1 MSRPTIEYPW
11 VKHEQ
16 KKTLLAS
23 HPQNPIQKRRQGLV
37 IGITKK
43 SLLCSKTRSGTNFR
57 IFWWMT
63 PKLAPPPVH
72 EWWHVITGARRGSG
86 IYKDGHG
93 TEASQ
98 CGWGAK
104 LDFEIFSRKSSMS
117 GKLFPF
123 ALLLLVDVSLA
134 GMFFKILFL
143 KIILFIMFILI
154 CTLTRVWNMF

>member
-1 MSRPTIEYPW
+1 MSEART
-11 VKHEQ
+11 
-16 KKTLLAS
+16 KKTPLAS
-23 HPQNPIQKRRQGLV
+23 HPQNPIQKKRQGLV
-37 IGITKK
+37 IGTTKK

-57 IFWWMT
+57 IFCWMVFAFI

-98 CGWGAK
+98 CGWRAK

>member
-16 KKTLLAS
+16 KKTPLAS
-23 HPQNPIQKRRQGLV
+23 HPQNPIQKKRQGLV
-37 IGITKK
+37 IGTTKK

-57 IFWWMT
+57 IFCWMT
-63 PKLAPPPVH
+63 FEFIPKLAPPPVH

-86 IYKDGHG
+86 IYNDGHG

-104 LDFEIFSRKSSMS
+104 LDFEIFPRKSSMS

-134 GMFFKILFL
+134 GMFFK
-143 KIILFIMFILI
+143 
-154 CTLTRVWNMF
+154 

>member
-1 MSRPTIEYPW
+1 MSEART
-11 VKHEQ
+11 
-16 KKTLLAS
+16 KKTPLAS

-57 IFWWMT
+57 IFCWMVFAFI

-154 CTLTRVWNMF
+154 WTLTRVWNMF